1 LTWWQTSSE
10 RARQVE
16 QAARQEALRA
26 QNTAVQVY
34 LDQMS
39 TLMLEMDLRGSEA
52 GSEVRNI
59 AQARTS
65 AVLQAVEAENLRI
78 LLQFLSDAGL
88 IQRVEEKPPIL
99 SLDRIDFSDAD
110 LRNIALSGSN
120 LSFANLSDADLSAA
134 NLSDANLRKAVLRR
148 ANLSR
153 ANLSG
158 ATGFSNE
165 QIAATESLEGATMP
179 DGQKYEN
186 WPQKDAE
193 SQYQ

>member
-1 LTWWQTSSE
+1 
-10 RARQVE
+10 
-16 QAARQEALRA
+16 
-26 QNTAVQVY
+26 
-34 LDQMS
+34 
-39 TLMLEMDLRGSEA
+39 MDLRGSEA

-148 ANLSR
+148 ANLS
-153 ANLSG
+153 G